1 MAFDLSMLSN
11 MFGGGAG
18 GGGFQM
24 SSSATSSLS
33 DRSPVNVAPM
43 GVNFGA
49 IMQPYGQGGPENGGI
64 GADFMSRYSG
74 ASQSN
79 LSASDIRSSSILPIM
94 LIGGAGLVAL
104 FLFMR

>member
-1 MAFDLSMLSN
+1 MSMGIGMLSN
-11 MFGGGAG
+11 MFGGGSG

-33 DRSPVNVAPM
+33 DRSPINVAPI

-49 IMQPYGQGGPENGGI
+49 IMQPYGEGSPENGGI

-74 ASQSN
+74 HSKSN
-79 LSASDIRSSSILPIM
+79 LSAGDISPSSMLPIL

-104 FLFMR
+104 LLFMR

>member
-1 MAFDLSMLSN
+1 MIGVGLLSN
-11 MFGGGAG
+11 MFGGGQG

-33 DRSPVNVAPM
+33 DRSPVNVAPI

-49 IMQPYGQGGPENGGI
+49 IMQPYGQGSPENGGI

-74 ASQSN
+74 ASKQN
-79 LSASDIRSSSILPIM
+79 LSASDIRSSNLLPVM
-94 LIGGAGLVAL
+94 LISGAGLVAL
-104 FLFMR
+104 LLFMR